1 MRLRCCVV
9 TLFCCPVSFS
19 LQRFNHSDLNQTRFW
34 CIVVPFSSLLL
45 TMSGLRSFHVQW
57 RSVYQDLSRKLLYI
71 LWMEEILHQLVD
83 GVDGVSRFDP
93 IICTVLKLPIVKVTN
108 WCGISSIHSSLDD
121 IRSRIPAYLISLIQD
136 SWTVSW
142 WRHSMFFPT
151 NSLISE
157 HPLFL
162 SFAFAGCPAIIPYYF
177 MLTCFTCFSS
187 HLHSRAQHT
196 PGCAN
201 T

>member
-1 MRLRCCVV
+1 
-9 TLFCCPVSFS
+9 
-19 LQRFNHSDLNQTRFW
+19 
-34 CIVVPFSSLLL
+34 
-45 TMSGLRSFHVQW
+45 MSGLRSFHVQW

-142 WRHSMFFPT
+142 WGIACFFPPIPW
-151 NSLISE
+151 SLSILFSYLLLLLVVQLLSHIISC
-157 HPLFL
+157 
-162 SFAFAGCPAIIPYYF
+162 SPASPASV
-177 MLTCFTCFSS
+177 LTF
-187 HLHSRAQHT
+187 T
-196 PGCAN
+196 PGPSTRLVVQIHSLQSLLGKQGLHQPSEVHSPFNIPHSTHFN
-201 T
+201 TAALNE